1 MDRRMYNKMVR
12 LIKHNMNI
20 ACDIHEGK
28 RKDEQAILTKGKSL
42 GWANAL
48 MWVIDAIENG
58 SPVSDAPTT
67 ERLKEQISILEDNVV
82 RLKDMSIDEEIS
94 AEIQM
99 LKGDE

>member
-1 MDRRMYNKMVR
+1 MDRKMYNKMVR

-20 ACDIHEGK
+20 ACDIDEGK

-58 SPVSDAPTT
+58 SPVSDTP
-67 ERLKEQISILEDNVV
+67 L
-82 RLKDMSIDEEIS
+82 IDEEVS